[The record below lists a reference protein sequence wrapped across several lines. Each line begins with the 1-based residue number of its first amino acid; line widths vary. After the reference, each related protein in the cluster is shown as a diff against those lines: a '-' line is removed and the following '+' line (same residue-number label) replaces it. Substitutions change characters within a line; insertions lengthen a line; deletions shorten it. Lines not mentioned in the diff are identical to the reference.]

1 LKYGSDFRSD
11 YEHKSVLTTVL
22 PNKTANIILKDSIQ
36 FLFVVKLA
44 AKKEQIS

>member
-1 LKYGSDFRSD
+1 LKYGADFRSD
-11 YEHKSVLTTVL
+11 DEHKSVLTTVS
-22 PNKTANIILKDSIQ
+22 PNKAANIILKDSIR